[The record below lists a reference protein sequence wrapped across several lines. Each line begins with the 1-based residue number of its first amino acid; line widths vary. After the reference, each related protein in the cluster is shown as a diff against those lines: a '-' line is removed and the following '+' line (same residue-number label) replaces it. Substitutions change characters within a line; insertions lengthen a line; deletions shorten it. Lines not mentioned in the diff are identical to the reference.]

1 MSRLT
6 FANGRVNTSTR
17 LLNTYSCPLAEHN
30 LQKEKHNT
38 DDPCRPDD
46 ASAER

>member
-6 FANGRVNTSTR
+6 FANDRVNTSTR
-17 LLNTYSCPLAEHN
+17 LLNTCSCPLIEHK
-30 LQKEKHNT
+30 LQKEKHDT

-46 ASAER
+46 ASAQR